1 MAPTASERMAL
12 KASLLPRLIRER
24 RLVITKEIRTALRG
38 MSHPARTLQNRV
50 SVSCHAFEYA
60 DIYWHRNLL
69 KGIPLSRANANI

>member
-24 RLVITKEIRTALRG
+24 RLVITKEIRTALSG

-50 SVSCHAFEYA
+50 SVSCV
-60 DIYWHRNLL
+60 
-69 KGIPLSRANANI
+69 S

>member
-50 SVSCHAFEYA
+50 SVSCV
-60 DIYWHRNLL
+60 
-69 KGIPLSRANANI
+69 S